1 MGKAA
6 EKILIGKKAIC
17 EHLCISEPTL
27 NFFIS
32 IGLPHKVINNR
43 LYAHADNIDAFFRV
57 ITGPGKRPKQLPP
70 EVQ

>member
-1 MGKAA
+1 MAKAA

-27 NFFIS
+27 NFFIT
-32 IGLPHKVINNR
+32 IGLPHTVLNNR
-43 LYAHADNIDAFFRV
+43 LYAHADNIDAFFRA
-57 ITGPGKRPKQLPP
+57 ITGPGKRSKALPP